1 MREVATVV
9 LIAGSILS
17 LLALTHLFL
26 AAWLFPRWLRFYP
39 TYASQGAARGIGFVL
54 AGLAWIGAC
63 VIVTEGT
70 EAMLWWVPGT
80 VGFTDEDGS
89 YQSWSGYISAA
100 FGLFGGTGWI
110 WSVLTAGRSAH
121 ESKP

>member
-17 LLALTHLFL
+17 LLALAHLFL

-39 TYASQGAARGIGFVL
+39 TNTSPGAARGIGFVL

-70 EAMLWWVPGT
+70 EAMLWWVPRSH
-80 VGFTDEDGS
+80 GFLNEDGDF
-89 YQSWSGYISAA
+89 QSWLGYFSTA
-100 FGLFGGTGWI
+100 FGLFAGTGWV
-110 WSVLTAGRSAH
+110 WSVLRAGRHSH
-121 ESKP
+121 TP